1 MAKSDTEVLKYRD
14 ESYDFRDVDT
24 SWGVHGIHPY
34 PAMMVYPI
42 ARRLINEYSKE
53 GGVVLD
59 PFMGS
64 GTVLVESILH
74 SRSCIGVDLNPLVLL
89 IANAKTTYI
98 PPKKL
103 YDSIVKILSKKENF
117 EYSAPDF
124 FNINFWFKEYVI
136 DNLARLKA
144 KISAIKDED
153 IKRFFLVAF
162 SETVRICSN
171 TRTGEFK
178 LLRIKEPEK
187 HNPNVFSTFERIA
200 SRNIKK
206 LLETYNNQP
215 HTSAKA
221 IEADS
226 RYDIPDLQPSAIDL
240 VLTSP
245 PYGDSKTT
253 VAYGQFSRLSLQW
266 LGNEEVTVDKD
277 SLGGSPTESL
287 DTDLPSETVR
297 VIIGKI
303 KELDDKR
310 ARQVLSFYIDLFAC
324 FENINRYLKRGGY
337 ICLVVGNRRVKR
349 ITIPSDSIV
358 VELLNALGYVHTKTI
373 LREIP
378 SKRMP
383 WANSPTNIIGAKETT
398 MNEENIIIMQKES

>member
-14 ESYDFRDVDT
+14 ESYDFRDTDT

-42 ARRLINEYSKE
+42 ARRLIKEYSKE

-74 SRSCIGVDLNPLVLL
+74 SRNCIGADLNPLALL
-89 IANAKTTYI
+89 IANAKKTYI
-98 PPKKL
+98 PAKKL

-144 KISAIKDED
+144 KISVIKDED

-178 LLRIKEPEK
+178 LLRIKVLEK

-206 LLETYNNQP
+206 LLETYNHQP
-215 HTSAKA
+215 HTSAEA

-287 DTDLPSETVR
+287 DTDIPSETVR

-303 KELDDKR
+303 KELDSKR

-324 FENINRYLKRGGY
+324 FENIKRYLKRGGY

-349 ITIPSDSIV
+349 ITIPTDSIV

-383 WANSPTNIIGAKETT
+383 WANSPTNIIGAKEKT